1 MKTDFLKR
9 GFVVKQTL
17 VLIAIFF
24 VMGCSMPETEKN
36 RIAQGA
42 CSSLSDT
49 YLGKRVPAYS
59 SQYTMWLA
67 KDAVRPHVTN
77 SATSR
82 QDSVER
88 LRILNDARQ
97 ELGEVVFSGQSDEI
111 ERYLRYGTCVDLVRN
126 QDNALSKTNQRELAL
141 RKMEETADFGD
152 YEDET
157 DFDFDILTEDGS
169 YFFWV
174 TANEREK
181 TGPEVTNGDL
191 LLPRS
196 YNIYV
201 LDSESMAKVESAVIR
216 GDINRRITVTS
227 EFGHQISDGRSYGGR
242 VEATLVNEKLEGV
255 VSIWYENGQKRV
267 EFNFVNGVRQGL
279 QRGWHMN
286 GQLEFKMTYIN
297 GAATGRYQ
305 RWYFDGQIMNDVML
319 VDNQKNGVQRRWNE
333 SGILSF
339 ERCYKS
345 GVLVEKSQ
353 CFQ

>member
-36 RIAQGA
+36 RVAQGA
-42 CSSLSDT
+42 CSALSDT
-49 YLGKRVPAYS
+49 YLGKRVSAYS
-59 SQYTMWLA
+59 VQYTLWLA
-67 KDAVRPHVTN
+67 KDDDRPHVTN
-77 SATSR
+77 PATSR
-82 QDSVER
+82 EDSVER
-88 LRILNDARQ
+88 LRILNDARK

-126 QDNALSKTNQRELAL
+126 QDNALSKTNKRELAL
-141 RKMEETADFGD
+141 RRMVNIADHEV
-152 YEDET
+152 EDKT

-174 TANEREK
+174 SEKDPEK

-191 LLPRS
+191 RLHRS
-196 YNIYV
+196 SVIYV
-201 LDSESMAKVESAVIR
+201 LDSESMTKVENAVIR
-216 GDINRRITVTS
+216 GEINVRVTS
-227 EFGHQISDGRSYGGR
+227 PGGEAGYPVGDGRSYGGR

-255 VSIWYENGQKRV
+255 VNIWYENGQKRH
-267 EFNFVNGVRQGL
+267 EFKFVNGVRQGL
-279 QRGWHMN
+279 QRSWNRN
-286 GQLEFKMTYIN
+286 GQLAVKMTYIN

-305 RWYFDGQIMNDVML
+305 RWYYNGQIWNDVML
-319 VDNQKNGVQRRWNE
+319 VNNQKNGVQRRWNE

-339 ERCYKS
+339 EACYKR
-345 GVLVEKSQ
+345 GVKVEKSQ